1 MCHRYTVLVT
11 IASKLDKPCHIDF
24 CLSEFVC
31 ISNQLIQGGKSTF
44 LHSRK
49 LSKYIQL
56 ESFDYILPRRN
67 SKDSGSSK
75 GKKGRRELLTKYT
88 IL

>member
-1 MCHRYTVLVT
+1 MHYRYTVLVT
-11 IASKLDKPCHIDF
+11 TASKLDKPQHIDF

-31 ISNQLIQGGKSTF
+31 ISNQLVQGGKTTF

-56 ESFDYILPRRN
+56 ESFDYILP
-67 SKDSGSSK
+67 
-75 GKKGRRELLTKYT
+75 
-88 IL
+88 